1 MKDRIYLNDNEVILN
16 FDLVYPETSLEV
28 IKSKEFK
35 VFMQSYIAH
44 LEETDSKLYN
54 WATQGKSLQTAIEA
68 LSTFARQTL
77 VFSAEEIESP
87 YIEDRTSAL

>member
-35 VFMQSYIAH
+35 VFI
-44 LEETDSKLYN
+44 ELY
-54 WATQGKSLQTAIEA
+54 S
-68 LSTFARQTL
+68 SSRR
-77 VFSAEEIESP
+77 
-87 YIEDRTSAL
+87 D

>member
-35 VFMQSYIAH
+35 VFMQSYIDH
-44 LEETDSKLYN
+44 LEENDSKL
-54 WATQGKSLQTAIEA
+54 
-68 LSTFARQTL
+68 
-77 VFSAEEIESP
+77 
-87 YIEDRTSAL
+87 

>member
-16 FDLVYPETSLEV
+16 FDLVYPESSLEV

-44 LEETDSKLYN
+44 LEENDSKLYN
-54 WATQGKSLQTAIEA
+54 WATQGKTTQD
-68 LSTFARQTL
+68 ARGSIYICTSDTS
-77 VFSAEEIESP
+77 VFC
-87 YIEDRTSAL
+87 